1 LREKYQS
8 YVENLILATHDE
20 LASIKER
27 ERLLAAS
34 LPDDILELRGLA
46 ITNLRLDLGHQ
57 GGAEASKQEFSV
69 RLVRADSSK
78 SMPSGGWR
86 PGMLVTVALI
96 DADKVSNVGG
106 WRTLDGILT
115 EVNSSGLSVGLNNLG
130 GWVLDSL
137 LGVTHTGS
145 VRVMKRSEERLY
157 TNSIKQ
163 LRNLLEAEI
172 NLDTLPPAKF
182 IFENILKTN
191 DENVK
196 NRSEVNRT
204 EENEE
209 MGDRDIMSE
218 SQTPGQILR
227 VYNKKL
233 LLDESK
239 KRALLSC
246 AQCPPVSIIQ
256 GPPGTGKTTCLAAAV
271 LSHVA
276 SGLRVLVVT
285 PSHAACDAIT
295 LALAEHWPGDISGQ
309 VVRLGNKLRLTS
321 RHVSRFLPEY
331 VARCRQLEEVEQ
343 QLAWVRRQLL
353 DSLEDRREMAGEEK
367 QLVHRHREVYRSHEG
382 AVVSGARV
390 VTCTLQTAMRRSLLD
405 GLSSGQF
412 PVLAVDEAGFCLSSQ
427 LAPVLCRARSLVM
440 AGDHLQL
447 PPVVL
452 SQEAL
457 DRGLGVSL
465 MQQLATHCPETV
477 SLLTT
482 QYRSHEMISGWSS
495 QHFYSG
501 LLSAHPS
508 NASIG
513 LEKLLGNTG
522 LLSLL
527 SRPLT
532 WLDTRGAGPGWEE
545 EAEGEDSLANTGE
558 AVTSLE
564 LVTRLLGAGLGQEN
578 IGVIS
583 PYWAQV
589 ATIRSLLWETEGLR
603 GVEVRTVDGYQ
614 GREKEVIILSMV
626 RANKTGEVGFLTES
640 RRINVSVTRAKRAC
654 IVIGDS
660 ETLRHD
666 AACDSLW
673 RYCHQRG
680 GVRSVLEL

>member
-1 LREKYQS
+1 LTEKHQS

-46 ITNLRLDLGHQ
+46 ITSLRLDLGHQ

-96 DADKVSNVGG
+96 DADQVSNVGG

-191 DENVK
+191 DENVN
-196 NRSEVNRT
+196 NRIEFNRT
-204 EENEE
+204 EESEE
-209 MGDRDIMSE
+209 MEDRDIMSE

-321 RHVSRFLPEY
+321 RHVSRFLPEH

-367 QLVHRHREVYRSHEG
+367 QLVHRHREVYRRHEG

-465 MQQLATHCPETV
+465 MQQLATLCPETV

-626 RANKTGEVGFLTES
+626 RANNTGEVGFLTES

-680 GVRSVLEL
+680 GVRSVLQL